1 VCWWVGTFA
10 KLKIYNTR
18 TRSLE
23 VFKPLNGNRVFM
35 FVCGPTVYDYS
46 HIGHA
51 RVFVFFDV
59 VARWLRRLGYSLFYI
74 VNITDVDDKIVGRA
88 VEEGVHPLD
97 LARKYERYFLEDMVS
112 LNVVSPNLYA
122 RASDYLREIFE
133 QIERLVDGGHAYVT
147 PTGVYFDITT
157 FSDYGKL
164 SGRDPKELVVHR
176 IEPDPTKR
184 NPGDFALWR
193 VRPKHE
199 FGWDSPWGYGRPGWH
214 IEDTAITIRH
224 FGPQYDIHGG
234 AVELIFPHHEAEIA
248 QAESFTG
255 VKPFVNFWVHV
266 GLLTVGGEK
275 MSKSLGNYVTIREA
289 VSRYS
294 ANTLRLYLLQTYYRS
309 PIDFTWDAL
318 ENAHK
323 TFSKVEVAHSR
334 LEQLEVKEVGMV
346 SDDEVE
352 LRKKVVRAREGFEE
366 AMNNDLNTA
375 EAIASYL
382 DLISAINDYT
392 NKRSDVTADT
402 HRLVVD
408 TLNYMNGV
416 LGFVLRPGTVEGLT
430 NDLIKLLV
438 DVRSE
443 LRRRK
448 MWELSD
454 KIREELRKLGVELQD
469 TPSGTKWVVRIVRR

>member
-1 VCWWVGTFA
+1 VATFA
-10 KLKIYNTR
+10 GLKIYNTR

-88 VEEGVHPLD
+88 AEEGVHPLD
-97 LARKYERYFLEDMVS
+97 LARKYERYFLEDMAS

-133 QIERLVDGGHAYVT
+133 QVGKLLERGHAYVT

-157 FSDYGKL
+157 FNDYGKL
-164 SGRDPKELVVHR
+164 SGRDPRELVVHR

-289 VSRYS
+289 VSRYG
-294 ANTLRLYLLQTYYRS
+294 ANTLRLYLLQTHYRS

-334 LEQLEVKEVGMV
+334 LEQLEVREVSAV
-346 SDDEVE
+346 SDVEVE
-352 LRKKVVRAREGFEE
+352 LRKKAVRAREGFEE

-392 NKRSDVTADT
+392 NKRSDISADT
-402 HRLVVD
+402 HRLVIEA
-408 TLNYMNGV
+408 LNYMNSV
-416 LGFVLRPGTVEGLT
+416 LGFVLRPGVAEGLT
-430 NDLIKLLV
+430 NDLIRLLV

-443 LRRRK
+443 LRKRK

-454 KIREELRKLGVELQD
+454 KIRDELRRLGVELQD
-469 TPSGTKWVVRIVRR
+469 TPSGTKWVVRVVRG

>member
-1 VCWWVGTFA
+1 MGTFA

>member
-1 VCWWVGTFA
+1 MFA
-10 KLKIYNTR
+10 ELKIYNTR

-23 VFKPLNGNRVFM
+23 VFKPLNSNRVFM

-97 LARKYERYFLEDMVS
+97 LARKYEKFFLEDMMS
-112 LNVVSPNLYA
+112 LNVTSPNLYA

-133 QIERLVDGGHAYVT
+133 QIEKLVSENHAYIT

-164 SGRDPKELVVHR
+164 SGRDPKELIVHR
-176 IEPDPTKR
+176 IEPDPTKK

-193 VRPKHE
+193 VRPKYE

-255 VKPFVNFWVHV
+255 IKPFVNFWIHV

-289 VSRYS
+289 VSKYG
-294 ANTLRLYLLQTYYRS
+294 ANALRLYLLQTHYRS

-318 ENAHK
+318 ESAYK
-323 TFSKVEVAHSR
+323 TFSRIEVAHSR
-334 LEQLEVKEVGMV
+334 LEQLEIRRDSKV
-346 SDDEVE
+346 SDDEIE
-352 LRKKVVRAREGFEE
+352 LRKKAEKTREKFDTS
-366 AMNNDLNTA
+366 MNNDLNTA
-375 EAIASYL
+375 EAVASYL
-382 DLISAINDYT
+382 DLISAINEYT
-392 NKRSDVTADT
+392 NKRSDIDALT
-402 HRLVVD
+402 HELVIN
-408 TLNYMNGV
+408 TLEYMNSV
-416 LGFVLRPGTVEGLT
+416 LGFVVRPSKTGELVE
-430 NDLIKLLV
+430 NLIKLLV

-443 LRRRK
+443 LRKRK

-454 KIREELRKLGVELQD
+454 KIREDLRGLGIELQD
-469 TPSGTKWVVRIVRR
+469 TPSGTKWVVRVGK